1 MKEATAQ
8 QAAPL
13 VELRGVS
20 KSYRRGPETVHAL
33 RGVDLS
39 LSAGELVV
47 LLGPSG
53 SGKSTLLYLLY
64 GWETP
69 EQGSLVRDDDGPSP
83 WWQTAIVPQS
93 LGLLDGLSVKENVEL
108 PLRLHPGAE
117 RSLPLEPLLAHLGID
132 HLADRLPGEVS
143 VGEQQRTAVA
153 RALVLRPRLL
163 LADELTGHQDEG
175 WAKVLLRT
183 LRAAANGGTT
193 SLIATHNEEAI
204 PFADRVVRI
213 RDGRLYL

>member
-1 MKEATAQ
+1 MKEVTAQ
-8 QAAPL
+8 QAHPL

-20 KSYRRGPETVHAL
+20 KSYPRGPETVQAL
-33 RGVDLS
+33 RSVDFS

-69 EQGSLVRDDDGPSP
+69 DEGSLVRDGDGPSP
-83 WWQTAIVPQS
+83 WWQTAIMPQS
-93 LGLLDGLSVKENVEL
+93 LGLLDGLSVQENVEL

-117 RSLPLEPLLAHLGID
+117 RTLALAPLLAHLGID

-143 VGEQQRTAVA
+143 VGA

-163 LADELTGHQDEG
+163 LADEPTGHQDEG
-175 WAKVLLRT
+175 WAKILLRT
-183 LRAAANGGTT
+183 FRAAANGGTT

-213 RDGRLYL
+213 RDGRLVS